1 MDNGLLAIGLLALA
15 AALII
20 AEVFIPSGGMLA
32 IGMCL
37 SLVASFYFAWS
48 TWWQSNP
55 TMFMGFVAF
64 AVLLLPSALIVA
76 LAILPRT
83 RFGKRILLDAPTEAQ
98 TRPFAAE
105 EERLK
110 SFIGRHART
119 ITPLNPGGL
128 ITLDRERLHAFSQ
141 GVAIESD
148 TVVEIVRVSGT
159 RVVVQEV
166 TEPEPEP
173 QKNEP
178 QDLDVS
184 NDSEADDEDNSTNPL
199 DFDLPEPK

>member
-37 SLVASFYFAWS
+37 SLVASFYFAWV

-64 AVLLLPSALIVA
+64 AVLLLPSALITA
-76 LAILPRT
+76 LVILPKT
-83 RFGKRILLDAPTEAQ
+83 RFGKRILLDAPSEAQ

-110 SFIGRHART
+110 SYIGRHART
-119 ITPLNPGGL
+119 ITPLNPGGM
-128 ITLDRERLHAFSQ
+128 ITVDRERIHAFSQ
-141 GVAIESD
+141 GVSIEPD
-148 TVVEIVRVSGT
+148 TVVEIVKVSGT

-166 TEPEPEP
+166 TESDAEP
-173 QKNEP
+173 QKKGT

-184 NDSEADDEDNSTNPL
+184 AGSDADDGDNPTDPL
-199 DFDLPEPK
+199 DFDLPEVK